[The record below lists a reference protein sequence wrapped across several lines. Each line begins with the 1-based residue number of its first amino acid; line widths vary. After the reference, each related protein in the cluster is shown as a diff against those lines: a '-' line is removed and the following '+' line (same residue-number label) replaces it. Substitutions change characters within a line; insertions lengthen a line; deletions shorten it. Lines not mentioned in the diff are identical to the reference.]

1 MKKMNRNQFLS
12 DLLRKDHVGQPD
24 KAIEDR
30 LMYSFML
37 KNSRSRVRQ
46 NSFASFF
53 GWIFSAESLG
63 LKTGLVSAILFFSVM
78 NYQFNMEAGNI
89 TASDSLFS
97 KRILVADS
105 TNIIQNLDSIHNDSL
120 N

>member
-1 MKKMNRNQFLS
+1 MKKMNRNQFFS
-12 DLLRKDHVGQPD
+12 HIIRKDYVGEPD
-24 KAIEDR
+24 KGIEDR

-37 KNSRSRVRQ
+37 KNSRSRVKQ

-53 GWIFSAESLG
+53 AWIFSTESLG

-78 NYQFNMEAGNI
+78 NYQINI
-89 TASDSLFS
+89 ESDKISSTDSLFT
-97 KRILVADS
+97 KRVWVADS
-105 TNIIQNLDSIHNDSL
+105 TNFIQNIDSIHADSL

>member
-1 MKKMNRNQFLS
+1 MKKMNRNQYLS
-12 DLLRKDHVGQPD
+12 RLMSKDHVGEPD

-53 GWIFSAESLG
+53 TWVFSAENLG
-63 LKTGLVSAILFFSVM
+63 LKTGLISAILFFSVL
-78 NYQFNMEAGNI
+78 NYQFNLEAGKI
-89 TASDSLFS
+89 TASDSLFT
-97 KRILVADS
+97 KRVLVADS
-105 TNIIQNLDSIHNDSL
+105 TNFIQNIDSIHADSL

>member
-1 MKKMNRNQFLS
+1 MKNNNIDQFFTR
-12 DLLRKDHVGQPD
+12 LLGKDHVGEPD

-37 KNSRSRVRQ
+37 KNSQSKVKQ

-53 GWIFSAESLG
+53 GWAFSAESLG
-63 LKTGLVSAILFFSVM
+63 LKAGLISAVLFFSVM
-78 NYQFNMEAGNI
+78 NYQTNIESGKITGN
-89 TASDSLFS
+89 DSLFT
-97 KRILVADS
+97 KRVLVADS
-105 TNIIQNLDSIHNDSL
+105 TNFIQSVDSIHNDSI